1 MMMNLLRDK
10 SPNIQFE
17 AFHVFKVFV
26 ANPKKPEDITQI
38 LVNNRDKLIKYL
50 ENFQND
56 KEDVQFSEEKA
67 LLIKTL
73 ANLDAKP
80 PAAPTAPPPTG
91 NLVSHL

>member
-38 LVNNRDKLIKYL
+38 LVNNSKKLIAYL
-50 ENFQND
+50 ENFQNEKGTSCVVRWRTD
-56 KEDVQFSEEKA
+56 KRMLTA
-67 LLIKTL
+67 LCRRC
-73 ANLDAKP
+73 A
-80 PAAPTAPPPTG
+80 
-91 NLVSHL
+91 V